1 MQWFAFFVAY
11 VLLVEEKLE
20 KKDQQKAKKYA
31 KMEWKKLKELKTVQL
46 WMVYF
51 GLPVDDK
58 LRSLDVSHFLSIFSS
73 KANRRASI
81 KSAFCVLVVAFV
93 RFNEPLAIFMRS
105 LMPRSLLSW
114 VRGTSMLN
122 ENWGPR
128 SVGRFFLGTDGL
140 FPSAI
145 TNKFPNK
152 YIFRAATAK
161 TILQTE
167 LELWNSVSKSHLL
180 VKSSLL

>member
-1 MQWFAFFVAY
+1 MQRFAFFVAY

-31 KMEWKKLKELKTVQL
+31 KMEWKKLKESKTVQL

-51 GLPVDDK
+51 GLPVDDR

-105 LMPRSLLSW
+105 LMPRSLLS
-114 VRGTSMLN
+114 
-122 ENWGPR
+122 
-128 SVGRFFLGTDGL
+128 
-140 FPSAI
+140 
-145 TNKFPNK
+145 
-152 YIFRAATAK
+152 
-161 TILQTE
+161 
-167 LELWNSVSKSHLL
+167 
-180 VKSSLL
+180 